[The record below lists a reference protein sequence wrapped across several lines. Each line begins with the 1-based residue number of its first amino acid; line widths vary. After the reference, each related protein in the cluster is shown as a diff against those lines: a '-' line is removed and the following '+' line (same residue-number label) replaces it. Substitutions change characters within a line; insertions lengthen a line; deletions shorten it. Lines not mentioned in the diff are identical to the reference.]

1 MCSVFLYPNNN
12 IYSTTTGIFFSEWE
26 NRKNFKILA
35 EILTKNSNKLR
46 KKKSINFYHICS
58 NFYYNLETVPVFS
71 SSIRIKKLQLNFFS
85 IRLKLV
91 QNQNYYIV

>member
-46 KKKSINFYHICS
+46 KKNVLISTTFAATSITI
-58 NFYYNLETVPVFS
+58 
-71 SSIRIKKLQLNFFS
+71 
-85 IRLKLV
+85 LKLF
-91 QNQNYYIV
+91 QFSHHL